1 MPNSPQR
8 LVSIR
13 RDGQVY
19 EVELLEFIESGG
31 HGLSIRISPNGEVQI
46 TGIGLGR
53 PSIINMYQSRG
64 YWIWTSIKA
73 SNIDKLLRILN
84 TVTSNEK
91 DCRCDD
97 VTEILYTVAKLSK
110 NTIIEGFVEKFVKK
124 VPVHGAIKC
133 EKVEIT

>member
-19 EVELLEFIESGG
+19 EVKLLEFVESSG

-46 TGIGLGR
+46 TGIGLGH

-64 YWIWTSIKA
+64 HWIWVSIKA

-84 TVTSNEK
+84 TVTGSEK
-91 DCRCDD
+91 DCRCED
-97 VTEILYTVAKLSK
+97 VTEVLYTVAKLSK
-110 NTIIEGFVEKFVKK
+110 STIIEGFVEKFVKK
-124 VPVHGAIKC
+124 VPVHGVTKC
-133 EKVEIT
+133 EKVEVT